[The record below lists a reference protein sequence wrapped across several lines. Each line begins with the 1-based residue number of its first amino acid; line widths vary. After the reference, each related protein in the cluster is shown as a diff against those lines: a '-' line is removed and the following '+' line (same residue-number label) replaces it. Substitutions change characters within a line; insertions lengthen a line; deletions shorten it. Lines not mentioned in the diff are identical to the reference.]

1 MEEER
6 NRSLSALLF
15 LDLLC
20 STFVWDSFIL
30 ITKMP
35 LSLGTPNHFVRVWK
49 QLNQRGIFA
58 YQTNLNFILM
68 RKVIN
73 RSSAAL
79 VLKYFQ
85 LPVVYTFDRY
95 LSI

>member
-1 MEEER
+1 MHMEVER
-6 NRSLSALLF
+6 SRTLSALLL
-15 LDLLC
+15 LDLLG
-20 STFVWDSFIL
+20 SAFVWDTFIL
-30 ITKMP
+30 ITEMP
-35 LSLGTPNHFVRVWK
+35 LSLGTPNHSVRVWK

-85 LPVVYTFDRY
+85 LPVVYTFDHY
-95 LSI
+95 L